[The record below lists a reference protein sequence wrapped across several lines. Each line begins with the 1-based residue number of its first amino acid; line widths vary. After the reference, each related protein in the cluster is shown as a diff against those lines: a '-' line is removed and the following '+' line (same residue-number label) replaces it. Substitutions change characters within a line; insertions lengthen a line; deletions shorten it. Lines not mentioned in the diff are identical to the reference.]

1 MWAGRGHRRTRAGQL
16 ALAWLC
22 ALPLASGHASD
33 DPLRA
38 QTDEARRA
46 TSELLGQVRGELV
59 RAMEASGPLRAI
71 VVCKYTV
78 PEISSVLSRKY
89 GARLTRVSLRPRN
102 PALGGADVWEQ
113 TALLAFEQ
121 RLAKGEKPEAMEL
134 ADVVTEPA
142 GRFYRYAR
150 ALPMLPICS
159 GCHGSAEQISEAVRA
174 QLANEYPHD
183 RSLGTSVGQL
193 RGAVTFKKPLAIP

>member
-1 MWAGRGHRRTRAGQL
+1 MSAGQGQRKALPGWL
-16 ALAWLC
+16 ALALVC
-22 ALPLASGHASD
+22 AQPPASAQPPED
-33 DPLRA
+33 LLRA
-38 QTDEARRA
+38 QAEEARRA
-46 TSELLGQVRGELV
+46 TTEMLTQVRGELV
-59 RAMEASGPLRAI
+59 RALEASGPLRAI

-78 PEISSVLSRKY
+78 PEISSALSRKY

-121 RLAKGEKPEAMEL
+121 RLARGEKPETMEL
-134 ADVVTEPA
+134 AEVVNEPA

-150 ALPMLPICS
+150 ALPMLPVCS
-159 GCHGSAEQISEAVRA
+159 GCHGPAEQVTEAVRA
-174 QLANEYPHD
+174 QLASEYPYD